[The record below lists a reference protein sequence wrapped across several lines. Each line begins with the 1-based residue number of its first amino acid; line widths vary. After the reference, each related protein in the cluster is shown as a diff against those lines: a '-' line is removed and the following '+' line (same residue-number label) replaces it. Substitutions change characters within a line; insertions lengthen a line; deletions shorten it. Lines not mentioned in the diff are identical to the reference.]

1 MEFEQSYR
9 FDVYACEH
17 AFLLTV
23 QKWRSPTLSSFVAH
37 QILTTRKK
45 KEYYLKNYI
54 NYPVNALKN
63 KLTCDWFEPV
73 RCPPPNK
80 ETSTSDSVKY
90 TISDSEK
97 HYWWMVTWIKFYQL
111 HQNMF

>member
-17 AFLLTV
+17 AFLLMV

-37 QILTTRKK
+37 QILPTRKK
-45 KEYYLKNYI
+45 GILFKNYI
-54 NYPVNALKN
+54 NYLVNALKN

-73 RCPPPNK
+73 RCSPPNK
-80 ETSTSDSVKY
+80 ETSTSDYVKY
-90 TISDSEK
+90 NISDSEK
-97 HYWWMVTWIKFYQL
+97 PD
-111 HQNMF
+111 